1 MTPAAP
7 EHELPGVRKP
17 KEEDFEMR
25 KLKYGLL
32 GTAAVLA
39 LAVAVPAVSQAGPG
53 KGGHGA
59 RLFEQT
65 DTNGDGYVSKDEMQ
79 AASEKR
85 FAGADAD
92 GDGVL
97 TKDEMAAV
105 HGKMRTGG
113 NHRRGDPAER
123 FAAADA
129 DGDGKLTLDEMKAA
143 AAARMAEHGKD
154 GDMSGRHADRMEKF
168 FAAADKDGDGAL
180 TQDEMQ
186 GARENMKTR
195 MGNHEGKHGDRGGR
209 FGRIDTDGDG
219 QVTKAEFAV
228 GSEKMFERLDAN
240 GDGKIEPGEGR
251 MHRGGP
257 GARAPEAE

>member
-1 MTPAAP
+1 MS
-7 EHELPGVRKP
+7 
-17 KEEDFEMR
+17 

-39 LAVAVPAVSQAGPG
+39 LAVAVPAFSQAGPG
-53 KGGHGA
+53 KDGHGA

-65 DTNGDGYVSKDEMQ
+65 DTNGDGYISKEEMQ

-85 FAGADAD
+85 FTDADAD

-105 HGKMRTGG
+105 HGKMRARFD
-113 NHRRGDPAER
+113 HQRGDPAER

-143 AAARMAEHGKD
+143 AAARMAERSKEG
-154 GDMSGRHADRMEKF
+154 GMPGRHADRMEKF
-168 FAAADKDGDGAL
+168 FATADKDGDGAL

-186 GARENMKTR
+186 AAHENMKTR
-195 MGNHEGKHGDRGGR
+195 MGNHEGKRGDRGDHGGR
-209 FGRIDTDGDG
+209 FGRIDADGDG

-251 MHRGGP
+251 MHHGGP
-257 GARAPEAE
+257 GAKAPEAE